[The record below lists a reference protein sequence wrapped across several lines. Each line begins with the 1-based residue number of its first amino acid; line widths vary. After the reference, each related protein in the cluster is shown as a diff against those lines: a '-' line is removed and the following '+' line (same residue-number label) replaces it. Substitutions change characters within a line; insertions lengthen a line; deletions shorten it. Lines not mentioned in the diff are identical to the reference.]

1 MQTIEKLNICISL
14 CMYIMFYVMLVY
26 GLFCYVVSYI
36 VCWCIF
42 HNIDYL
48 IHILVGKFK
57 EKTLK
62 KIQNSKRPFS
72 HKTYSLLTKP
82 NKKCPFCYVHHTHSH
97 SHTSTIQKD
106 FLSLSKSKQENKWKP
121 STVKKWFYLN
131 EKYIK
136 KNTLRV
142 YKKRKNAGK
151 SIK

>member
-48 IHILVGKFK
+48 IYILVGKFK

-62 KIQNSKRPFS
+62 KIQILNVHFLIK
-72 HKTYSLLTKP
+72 LILCWP
-82 NKKCPFCYVHHTHSH
+82 NPIRNVHFVMSITHTH
-97 SHTSTIQKD
+97 TPTIQKD

-136 KNTLRV
+136 KTL
-142 YKKRKNAGK
+142 
-151 SIK
+151 